1 MQPIKFTRIL
11 HGVALFESNA
21 LSVIMEVANDN
32 NALNDIVN
40 NCVGHD
46 VICKISDLLSFND
59 IINGEE
65 DAKNLVAA
73 FSDCIKSLLLTSVEN
88 IKFDH
93 LFHSDEKLPKKDLYI
108 FVIRDLLKNKNET
121 VFAVWSSCVELARI
135 VVLDFISKTNPTK
148 KESEML
154 SGYFD
159 FNSSC
164 VFCVKHSTQHKNGFY
179 YE

>member
-46 VICKISDLLSFND
+46 VICRISDLLSCNGS
-59 IINGEE
+59 INREE
-65 DAKNLVAA
+65 DAKKLVAA
-73 FSDCIKSLLLTSVEN
+73 FSDRIKSLLLTSVED

-93 LFHSDEKLPKKDLYI
+93 LLHSDEQLPKKDLYI

-164 VFCVKHSTQHKNGFY
+164 VFCVKHSTQHKNGFC